1 MREPVST
8 PPPTPQ
14 RALFVDDDYVMRQAF
29 VNAMRPFDYEIDTA
43 GSGSEAVARVQ
54 GRAYPV
60 VVSALRMPGIDGI
73 ALIEQLCAIRPDTA
87 FVLVS
92 SDGNPEL
99 GRNER
104 IDSAIASVLEK
115 PLDVDDLARTLAHA
129 FEFQAKRARALRG
142 TRKNEPTATS
152 VLVVEDNP
160 GDADLLVEMLRG
172 FHVTIATRLSDA
184 LRLVHDRRFETII
197 TDVAL
202 PDARGIDAVLRLQ
215 ASAPDTAILAIS
227 SLDDDALAHQM
238 IQLGAQDYLLK
249 QTLARRPLLR
259 AVTYARERKRAEQ
272 RLIQLAHYDQLT
284 GLSNRTSFYEST
296 SRFATRARRMQQRLG
311 VMLLDLDGFKTVND
325 SLGHDAGDHLLQE
338 VSHRM
343 RQVFREYD
351 VVARLGGD
359 EFAVLISEVENV
371 EQLAVMAQRLLATL
385 SAPVWLS
392 GEEVSIT
399 ASIGIAL
406 FPDSAESITELL
418 KCADNAMYEAKH
430 AGKNGFHIFVGDR
443 EPPRRLSTRPP
454 PLVSDVRGVLGAPDL
469 NRVLGATDPGELRA
483 RAFGKS

>member
-1 MREPVST
+1 MRDSSPNAA
-8 PPPTPQ
+8 TPQ
-14 RALFVDDDYVMRQAF
+14 RVLFVDDDDLMRQAF
-29 VNAMRPFDYEIDTA
+29 VNALRPFYYEVDTA

-54 GRAYPV
+54 GRSYPV
-60 VVSALRMPGIDGI
+60 VVSAMRMPGIDGL

-92 SDGNPEL
+92 SDASPDL

-115 PLDVDDLARTLAHA
+115 PLDIDELVRTIEHA

-142 TRKNEPTATS
+142 IRRSEPPATS

-160 GDADLLVEMLRG
+160 GDADLLIEMLRG
-172 FHVTIATRLSDA
+172 YYVTVATRLSDA

-202 PDARGIDAVLRLQ
+202 PDARGIDAVMRLQ
-215 ASAPDTAILAIS
+215 ASSPDAAIIAIS
-227 SLDDDALAHQM
+227 SLDDDALAHQV

-284 GLSNRTSFYEST
+284 GLVNRTSFYEST
-296 SRFATRARRMQQRLG
+296 SRYATRARRMHQRLG
-311 VMLLDLDGFKTVND
+311 VMLLDLDGFKEVND
-325 SLGHDAGDHLLQE
+325 SLGHDAGDVLLQE
-338 VSHRM
+338 ASHRM

-359 EFAVLISEVENV
+359 EFAVLVSEVESV
-371 EQLAVMAQRLLATL
+371 DQLAMIAQRLLTAL
-385 SAPVWLS
+385 SGPTWVS
-392 GEEVSIT
+392 GEEIRIT

-418 KCADNAMYEAKH
+418 KAADTAMYAAKK
-430 AGKNGFHIFVGDR
+430 AGKNRYHILTGTA
-443 EPPRRLSTRPP
+443 EPPPRITSRPP
-454 PLVSDVRGVLGAPDL
+454 PIVSDVRGVMGAPATHEL
-469 NRVLGATDPGELRA
+469 EETKSAKGAG
-483 RAFGKS
+483 

>member
-1 MREPVST
+1 
-8 PPPTPQ
+8 
-14 RALFVDDDYVMRQAF
+14 
-29 VNAMRPFDYEIDTA
+29 
-43 GSGSEAVARVQ
+43 
-54 GRAYPV
+54 
-60 VVSALRMPGIDGI
+60 
-73 ALIEQLCAIRPDTA
+73 
-87 FVLVS
+87 
-92 SDGNPEL
+92 
-99 GRNER
+99 
-104 IDSAIASVLEK
+104 
-115 PLDVDDLARTLAHA
+115 
-129 FEFQAKRARALRG
+129 
-142 TRKNEPTATS
+142 
-152 VLVVEDNP
+152 
-160 GDADLLVEMLRG
+160 
-172 FHVTIATRLSDA
+172 
-184 LRLVHDRRFETII
+184 
-197 TDVAL
+197 
-202 PDARGIDAVLRLQ
+202 
-215 ASAPDTAILAIS
+215 
-227 SLDDDALAHQM
+227 
-238 IQLGAQDYLLK
+238 
-249 QTLARRPLLR
+249 
-259 AVTYARERKRAEQ
+259 
-272 RLIQLAHYDQLT
+272 
-284 GLSNRTSFYEST
+284 
-296 SRFATRARRMQQRLG
+296 
-311 VMLLDLDGFKTVND
+311 MLLDLDGFKTVND

-371 EQLAVMAQRLLATL
+371 EQLAVMAQRLLSTL

-418 KCADNAMYEAKH
+418 KCADSAMYEVKH